1 MKTFNAMACLALL
14 TVAISANAADLLEVW
29 RGVGSHDPDVA
40 AALSAKLAGEEKKV
54 QARSLWL
61 PNINL
66 GGNSSWIN
74 SNSGLVG
81 ANFSAPGLGLSNGVI
96 FNTSVK
102 SGVSNSWSVLVRQ
115 AVFSKE
121 RLAQTHQLMAGA
133 KAAEYQ
139 WQYANEE
146 LMLRTAQRYFDVVLL
161 SKKLSLLQSQHKT
174 IEIETNKAKD
184 KFKIGELPI
193 IDARE
198 AFSRQEVLSAQIMSA
213 ENELETASLV
223 LSDTSQIAMHDLN
236 PKEPKDQLK
245 PFEIKSIEDLQNL
258 ARDGNPLLKM
268 LELKLE
274 GAHHEVAAF
283 ALAASTALDLV
294 AQASQQRINGNG
306 AYGASS
312 ITNQQQSLG
321 IQLTIPLFTG
331 GFTSSKHV
339 EAIQLEERAKHE
351 LASAELKVRQ
361 SVQSTWL
368 GLKSG
373 MAKINAL
380 KSGLLASQ
388 SKLSST
394 RLAQEVGDRTT
405 LDLLDATNEE
415 TLVKNNLLQ
424 AKIDYLLNQLNLF
437 ALIGQLDEQSLES
450 INNQLEIPVSTQ

>member
-1 MKTFNAMACLALL
+1 
-14 TVAISANAADLLEVW
+14 
-29 RGVGSHDPDVA
+29 
-40 AALSAKLAGEEKKV
+40 
-54 QARSLWL
+54 
-61 PNINL
+61 
-66 GGNSSWIN
+66 
-74 SNSGLVG
+74 
-81 ANFSAPGLGLSNGVI
+81 
-96 FNTSVK
+96 
-102 SGVSNSWSVLVRQ
+102 
-115 AVFSKE
+115 
-121 RLAQTHQLMAGA
+121 
-133 KAAEYQ
+133 
-139 WQYANEE
+139 
-146 LMLRTAQRYFDVVLL
+146 
-161 SKKLSLLQSQHKT
+161 
-174 IEIETNKAKD
+174 
-184 KFKIGELPI
+184 
-193 IDARE
+193 
-198 AFSRQEVLSAQIMSA
+198 
-213 ENELETASLV
+213 
-223 LSDTSQIAMHDLN
+223 LN

-245 PFEIKSIEDLQNL
+245 PFEINSIGDLQNL
-258 ARDGNPLLKM
+258 ARDANPLLKM
-268 LELKLE
+268 LEVKLE

-283 ALAASTALDLV
+283 ALVASTALDLV

-331 GFTSSKHV
+331 GFTSSKHA

-450 INNQLEIPVSTQ
+450 INNQLEIPASKR

>member
-1 MKTFNAMACLALL
+1 MA
-14 TVAISANAADLLEVW
+14 I
-29 RGVGSHDPDVA
+29 
-40 AALSAKLAGEEKKV
+40 
-54 QARSLWL
+54 
-61 PNINL
+61 
-66 GGNSSWIN
+66 
-74 SNSGLVG
+74 
-81 ANFSAPGLGLSNGVI
+81 
-96 FNTSVK
+96 
-102 SGVSNSWSVLVRQ
+102 RQ
-115 AVFSKE
+115 RRIE
-121 RLAQTHQLMAGA
+121 
-133 KAAEYQ
+133 
-139 WQYANEE
+139 
-146 LMLRTAQRYFDVVLL
+146 LRTAQRYFDVVLL

-245 PFEIKSIEDLQNL
+245 PFEIKSIGDLQNL